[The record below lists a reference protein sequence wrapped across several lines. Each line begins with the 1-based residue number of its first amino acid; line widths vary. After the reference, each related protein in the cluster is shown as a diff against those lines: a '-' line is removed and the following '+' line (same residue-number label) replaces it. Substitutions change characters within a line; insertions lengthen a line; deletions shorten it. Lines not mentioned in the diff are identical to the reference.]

1 MKNLVIVESPSK
13 SKTIEKYLGNSYK
26 VVSSKGHIRD
36 LKTSGKYG
44 FGVDVDNNFAPS
56 YEPIKGKQKV
66 INDLKKLAKDSD
78 MVYLASDPDREGEAI
93 SWHLKDALGL
103 KDKEYERVVFNEITH
118 DKVLEAF
125 KHPRK
130 IDDDLVKSQEAR
142 RILDRIIGFRLSKLM
157 QSKTGGKS
165 AGRVQSVALKLIV
178 DREDEINSFIPEKY
192 YTITAFFNDFE
203 ADIFKYKTTDLEIT
217 KEEEVNNI
225 LSKLNKTFN
234 IEEIEKKEKLKKAK
248 YPFTT
253 STLQQE
259 ASTKLGFTGKKTM
272 SIAQKLYE
280 GIDIGSETTGLIS
293 YMRTDSVRLSDEFV
307 GKTLNYI
314 EKNYG
319 KEYIGY
325 VKTSKK
331 KENVQDAHEAI
342 RPTDINKTP
351 EKMKE
356 YLTSDEY
363 KLYKLIYIRTLASL
377 MKDAKTL
384 ATTIILDNNDYKFKA
399 SGSVL
404 TFDGYLKVYSDYED
418 KEDKILPD
426 LDKYNTS
433 VLVSTKIESDE
444 HYTKPKSRYTEAKLI
459 KELEELGI
467 GRPSTYVKII
477 DTLKL
482 RDYVKVID
490 KKFHPTEIG
499 ILTTDKLQE
508 FFKDIINV
516 EYTKNMEDDL
526 DKIAEGDMEWY
537 KLLKMFYDDFEPK
550 VEVAFKEMEKKAP
563 EKTGEICPN
572 CGSELV
578 IKQSRYG
585 KFVACSNYPTC
596 KYIKNDKEEKKVVEI
611 MDCPKCDGKVVEKK
625 TKRGKIFYGCSN
637 YPKCDFATWDKPLE
651 EKCPNCHGTLV
662 EKKDKIKCMNCD
674 YEKDNG

>member
-103 KDKEYERVVFNEITH
+103 KDKDYERVVFNEITH

-178 DREDEINSFIPEKY
+178 DREEEINNFVPEKY
-192 YTITAFFNDFE
+192 FTITAFFNDFE

-280 GIDIGSETTGLIS
+280 GIDIGTETTGLIS

-404 TFDGYLKVYSDYED
+404 TFDGYLKVYKDYED
-418 KEDKILPD
+418 KEDKNLPD

-490 KKFHPTEIG
+490 KKFVPTEIG
-499 ILTTDKLQE
+499 IATTRKLQE
-508 FFKDIINV
+508 SFSNLINV
-516 EYTKNMEDDL
+516 TYTANMENDL
-526 DKIAEGDMEWY
+526 DKIAEGKKVWY
-537 KLLKMFYDDFEPK
+537 DLLNEFWKEFEPQVKEAFTSMEK
-550 VEVAFKEMEKKAP
+550 VEAK
-563 EKTGEICPN
+563 KTGEKCPE
-572 CGSELV
+572 CGSDMV
-578 IKQSRYG
+578 IRNG
-585 KFVACSNYPTC
+585 KFGEFEACSNYPTC
-596 KYIKNDKEEKKVVEI
+596 KYIKKKEKEVKEI
-611 MDCPKCDGKVVEKK
+611 IPCPNCKGTIIEKK
-625 TKRGKIFYGCSN
+625 TKKGKIFYGCNN
-637 YPKCDFATWDKPLE
+637 YPKCNFASWDKPLI
-651 EKCPNCHGTLV
+651 EKCPECGGVLV
-662 EKKDKIKCMNCD
+662 EKKDKIKCLSCD
-674 YEKDNG
+674 YEK

>member
-280 GIDIGSETTGLIS
+280 GIDIGTETTGLIS

-319 KEYIGY
+319 KDYIGY

-490 KKFHPTEIG
+490 KKFVPTEIG
-499 ILTTDKLQE
+499 IATTRKLQE
-508 FFKDIINV
+508 SFSNLINV
-516 EYTKNMEDDL
+516 TYTANMENDL
-526 DKIAEGDMEWY
+526 DKIAEGKKVWY
-537 KLLKMFYDDFEPK
+537 ELLNEFWKEFEPQVKEAFTSMEK
-550 VEVAFKEMEKKAP
+550 VEAKK
-563 EKTGEICPN
+563 N
-572 CGSELV
+572 
-578 IKQSRYG
+578 R
-585 KFVACSNYPTC
+585 
-596 KYIKNDKEEKKVVEI
+596 
-611 MDCPKCDGKVVEKK
+611 GKV
-625 TKRGKIFYGCSN
+625 S
-637 YPKCDFATWDKPLE
+637 
-651 EKCPNCHGTLV
+651 
-662 EKKDKIKCMNCD
+662 
-674 YEKDNG
+674 

>member
-203 ADIFKYKTTDLEIT
+203 ADIFKYKNTDLEIT

-280 GIDIGSETTGLIS
+280 GIDIGTETTGLIS

-404 TFDGYLKVYSDYED
+404 TFDGYLKVYKDYED

-490 KKFHPTEIG
+490 KKFVPTEIG
-499 ILTTDKLQE
+499 IATTRKLQE
-508 FFKDIINV
+508 SFSNLINV
-516 EYTKNMEDDL
+516 TYTANMENDL
-526 DKIAEGDMEWY
+526 DKIAEGKKVWY
-537 KLLKMFYDDFEPK
+537 ELLNEFWKEFEPQVKEAFTSMEK
-550 VEVAFKEMEKKAP
+550 VETK
-563 EKTGEICPN
+563 KTGEKCPE
-572 CGSELV
+572 CGSDMV
-578 IKQSRYG
+578 IRNG
-585 KFVACSNYPTC
+585 KFGEFEACSNYPTC
-596 KYIKNDKEEKKVVEI
+596 KYIKKKEKEVKEI
-611 MDCPKCDGKVVEKK
+611 IPCPNCKGTIIEKK
-625 TKRGKIFYGCSN
+625 TKKGKIFYGCNN
-637 YPKCDFATWDKPLE
+637 YPKCNFASWDKPLI
-651 EKCPNCHGTLV
+651 EKCPECGGVLV
-662 EKKDKIKCMNCD
+662 EKKDKIKCLSCD
-674 YEKDNG
+674 YEK